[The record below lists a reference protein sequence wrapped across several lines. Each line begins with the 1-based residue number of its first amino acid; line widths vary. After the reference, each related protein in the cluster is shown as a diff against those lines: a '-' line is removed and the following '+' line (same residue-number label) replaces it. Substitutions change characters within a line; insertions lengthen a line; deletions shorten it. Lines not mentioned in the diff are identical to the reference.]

1 MALPLWLLDLW
12 DVHYVKAIAIALG
25 SYIAMQLVLWVSE
38 EIFLKIAAKTK
49 MEMDDV
55 IVRRLRWPLAL
66 LVFFIGIRIA
76 ANVLQFSER
85 ANLMIS
91 EVANSLIVLGAAWVI
106 SRSLNIG
113 MDSFGRKLAQRT
125 KSPVDDGLLHIG
137 HRFVGILFFFLAVTA
152 ILKVW
157 GVQVGPLLASLGIA
171 GIAVAFALQNTLG
184 NIFGGVGILLDKS
197 IRIGDTIQ
205 LDDGTVGRVTR
216 ISLRSTKIRS
226 VNNEL
231 VIIPNGRFADSKI
244 VNWSLPDRRLRVDVS
259 FGVKYGSDIEKV
271 KEVIGSLLKKDK
283 EILQDPGPEVV
294 FLRMSDSAL
303 DFSARFWISDI
314 DKKVPMKDKA
324 TSAIYKALGKH
335 KIEIPFPTRT
345 VYLRKEG

>member
-137 HRFVGILFFFLAVTA
+137 HRFVGILLFFLAVTA

-197 IRIGDTIQ
+197 SRIGDTIQ

-216 ISLRSTKIRS
+216 ISLRSTKIRTLQRT
-226 VNNEL
+226 V
-231 VIIPNGRFADSKI
+231 VTIPNSQMADSKI
-244 VNWSLPDRRLRVDVS
+244 ENFTRRDRQRFAEPPAPQPEHAREVGGTVPDTREGLNLGQVSSRRHGGQTPVPGETRMVRPIITVFQLAPRGHRT
-259 FGVKYGSDIEKV
+259 FRGGL
-271 KEVIGSLLKKDK
+271 EV
-283 EILQDPGPEVV
+283 P
-294 FLRMSDSAL
+294 
-303 DFSARFWISDI
+303 
-314 DKKVPMKDKA
+314 
-324 TSAIYKALGKH
+324 
-335 KIEIPFPTRT
+335 
-345 VYLRKEG
+345 